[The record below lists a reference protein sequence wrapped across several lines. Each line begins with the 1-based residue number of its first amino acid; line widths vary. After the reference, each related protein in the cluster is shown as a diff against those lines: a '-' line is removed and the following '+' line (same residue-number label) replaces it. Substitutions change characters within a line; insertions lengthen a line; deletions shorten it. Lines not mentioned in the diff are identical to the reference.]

1 MTRHQGISAF
11 DRRQFLTSAAGLT
24 LALTV
29 APEALTFADE
39 ALADA
44 PSVPPSLTAWVAIA
58 PDGATTIVSPA
69 AELGQGTF
77 TTLALV
83 LADELDVDWSRV
95 KVGYPPVWDEK
106 TYGNPQ
112 FSNYIHTVASMA
124 TRGYFTPMRVAGAQ
138 ARRVLLDAVAAK
150 WNVPI
155 GELTTEPSVVLHAP
169 SRRRISYG
177 EIAAFAKAPAELP
190 KIADTDLKRPEQF
203 RYIGKDVPRT
213 ELPLKVTGAAK
224 YGIDA
229 EVPGMVY
236 ATVLH
241 TPYFGG
247 APETVDDTAARQVPG
262 ITDMV
267 RLPDGVGIVGTTVEA
282 TLAARSLVKVAW
294 SNAPAGAY
302 DSERALEEFAAVAR
316 DKSRAGMPFRPQ
328 GDVKAAMAGAAK
340 VLSGQYR
347 TRYVCHTQME
357 PLSATAMVGPDGKS
371 AELWVGTQSPS
382 NVFLQVSSLLQT
394 DRSNI
399 TYHQHFVGGGF
410 GRRGGE
416 QDVVLDAVRLSKA
429 VGKPVKVIFT
439 REEDLAYG
447 KFRPMTAHYIEV
459 GFDAGGRLIAWHHRV
474 AAESIY
480 DYRRA
485 SSMNTTQS
493 SGTEAGK
500 ADGVVM
506 FGAGV
511 AYYSIP
517 NKLAEHVL
525 QPARARLS
533 TLRGVGVGPN
543 AFAIE
548 SFVDELA
555 KEWGKDPLAFR
566 LQLAEGQPRMQSL
579 LRTVAQMS
587 DWTREREGT
596 GLGISLQ
603 EKAETLSAGVA
614 EVSVDRN
621 SGKIKVHNFWV
632 AIDAGLAVQPRNLA
646 AQTEGG
652 IVWGLGHVL
661 REKIVIKNGRVLQTN
676 YTDYEVARMADV
688 PNIQVK
694 VVSTDN
700 PPTGAGEDGVPLV
713 AAAVGNAIAAL
724 TGVRLRELPF
734 TPDSVRGALGA

>member
-1 MTRHQGISAF
+1 MTQHRAMPAF
-11 DRRQFLTSAAGLT
+11 DRRRFLTSAAGLT
-24 LALTV
+24 LALTL

-39 ALADA
+39 APGA
-44 PSVPPSLTAWVAIA
+44 PASLTAWVTIA

-83 LADELDVDWSRV
+83 LADELDVDWSTV

-112 FSNYIHTVASMA
+112 FANYIHTVASMA
-124 TRGYFTPMRVAGAQ
+124 TRGYFTPMRIAGAQ

-150 WNVPI
+150 WNVPV
-155 GELTTEPSVVLHAP
+155 GELTTEPSVVVHKA
-169 SRRRISYG
+169 SNRRIGYG
-177 EIAAFAKAPAELP
+177 EIAAFAKSPAALP
-190 KIADTDLKRPEQF
+190 KITDQDLKRPEQF
-203 RYIGKDVPRT
+203 RYIGKDIART

-224 YGIDA
+224 YGMDA

-247 APETVDDTAARQVPG
+247 APETIDDAAARQVPG
-262 ITDMV
+262 ITDVV
-267 RLPDGVGIVGTTVEA
+267 RLPDGVGIVGNTVEA
-282 TLAARSLVKVAW
+282 TLAARNLIKIGW
-294 SNAPAGAY
+294 SDAPAATY
-302 DSERALEEFAAVAR
+302 DSEKALEEFAAVAR
-316 DKSRAGMPFRPQ
+316 DKSRAGMPFRPE
-328 GDVKAAMAGAAK
+328 GDAKAAMSGAAK
-340 VLSGQYR
+340 VISGEYR

-357 PLSATAMVGPDGKS
+357 PLSATALVRPDGKS

-394 DRSNI
+394 DRANI

-447 KFRPMTAHYIEV
+447 KFRPMTAHYIEA
-459 GFDAGGRLIAWHHRV
+459 GFDAGGRLVAWHHRV

-525 QPARARLS
+525 QPAHARLS

-555 KEWGKDPLAFR
+555 KAWDKDPLAFR
-566 LQLAEGQPRMQSL
+566 LALAEGQPRMQTL

-587 DWTREREGT
+587 DWTRKRDGT
-596 GLGISLQ
+596 ALGISLQ

-614 EVSVDRN
+614 EVSVDHS
-621 SGKIKVHNFWV
+621 SGKIKVHNFWA

-734 TPDSVRGALGA
+734 TPDRVRGALGA